1 MFRDVPMFRYVFRN
15 VPFSWLSTA
24 FKRPKRAVILRFK
37 MDDGCFELSRDAS
50 FSFLRFTLD
59 NRNNNFVEYLA
70 NFKLKVFLKL
80 FIIATRD

>member
-37 MDDGCFELSRDAS
+37 MDEGCFELSRDRIVW
-50 FSFLRFTLD
+50 FSSL
-59 NRNNNFVEYLA
+59 YA
-70 NFKLKVFLKL
+70 KH
-80 FIIATRD
+80 